1 MAKKKSFVDKVY
13 DAYIKSDYSYGD
25 NNLNPK
31 REIRKDNKVN
41 TEDELNKILSEIES
55 KVSDIK
61 SKYKTSLFRE
71 NEIAFN
77 VNGDGKNQVGT
88 PRSLKNAIRR
98 AGGNGDNLI
107 LVPGFEEKYPN
118 NLPLDIEMTIAK
130 IIGSLGPDPTNGE
143 PPSYD
148 PNKIGI
154 NDPSF
159 FTIRCDGTID
169 FLTQKDNSPKTEVG
183 ESGDRIGNGENVD
196 GSTGNGGNNG
206 AGGGAGGGGAAGG
219 VGGSNSTRNS
229 STSDMQDKAVRDAR
243 SRMIANLQND
253 RATVR
258 DCALYDLEILKV
270 ITAILKVIKTVR
282 GILDP
287 ALSITVESIKLVVLA
302 AQCWNNP
309 TSIGEVISRIME
321 KIVAILVMIVAM
333 LLQMLWNML
342 GLDCL
347 TSWSVSKIQEIK
359 SLLAGINSIFIEVDK
374 TALSLSGGVQQVKDA
389 WDEASSAIQDAMSY
403 SLSDRLKDTI
413 DMETLSKNFY
423 DSALVSNPRGA
434 VESFAMD
441 AVSQTDAYNQII
453 DAINNVKSLGSTAQ
467 SMVNAFS
474 KMTKNV
480 DKGIQQFSNKFEGI
494 HVK

>member
-55 KVSDIK
+55 KVENIK

-118 NLPLDIEMTIAK
+118 NLPLDIEMTITK
-130 IIGSLGPDPTNGE
+130 IIGSLGPDLTDRGGPKFDPINLNING
-143 PPSYD
+143 PSL
-148 PNKIGI
+148 
-154 NDPSF
+154 

-169 FLTQKDNSPKTEVG
+169 FLTQKDTSPKTEVG
-183 ESGDRIGNGENVD
+183 ESGDLIGNGENVD

-206 AGGGAGGGGAAGG
+206 AGGGGGA
-219 VGGSNSTRNS
+219 GGSNSTRNS

-253 RATVR
+253 RATVI
-258 DCALYDLEILKV
+258 DCALYDLSILQV
-270 ITAILKVIKTVR
+270 ILSILKVIKTIR

-287 ALSITVESIKLVVLA
+287 ALSITVESVKLVVLA

-321 KIVAILVMIVAM
+321 KVVAILVMIVAM

-347 TSWSVSKIQEIK
+347 TSRSISTIQEIK

-389 WDEASSAIQDAMSY
+389 WDEASDAIQDAMNY

-434 VESFAMD
+434 AESFAMD

>member
-31 REIRKDNKVN
+31 REIRKDTKVN

-55 KVSDIK
+55 KVTDIK

-107 LVPGFEEKYPN
+107 LIPGFEEKYPN

-130 IIGSLGPDPTNGE
+130 IIGSLGPDPTDGGDPKFDPINPNING
-143 PPSYD
+143 PSL
-148 PNKIGI
+148 
-154 NDPSF
+154 

-169 FLTQKDNSPKTEVG
+169 FFTQKDNSPKTEVG

-206 AGGGAGGGGAAGG
+206 AGGGGTGSAGGA
-219 VGGSNSTRNS
+219 GGSNSTRNI
-229 STSDMQDKAVRDAR
+229 STSAMQDKAVRDAR

-253 RATVR
+253 RATVI
-258 DCALYDLEILKV
+258 DCALYDLNILHV
-270 ITAILKVIKTVR
+270 ILSILKVIKTIR

-287 ALSITVESIKLVVLA
+287 ALSITVESVKLVVLA

-321 KIVAILVMIVAM
+321 KVVAILVMIVSM

-347 TSWSVSKIQEIK
+347 TSRSISTIQEIK

-389 WDEASSAIQDAMSY
+389 WDETSAAIQDAMSY

-441 AVSQTDAYNQII
+441 AISQTDAYNQII

-467 SMVNAFS
+467 SMVSAFS

>member
-41 TEDELNKILSEIES
+41 TEDELNKILSEIEG
-55 KVSDIK
+55 KVADIK

-98 AGGNGDNLI
+98 AGGTGDNLI
-107 LVPGFEEKYPN
+107 LVPGFEENYPN

-130 IIGSLGPDPTNGE
+130 IIGSLGPDPTGGDQNY
-143 PPSYD
+143 PS
-148 PNKIGI
+148 PNDFSLQG
-154 NDPSF
+154 PSL

-169 FLTQKDNSPKTEVG
+169 FLTQKDNSPKTDVG

-206 AGGGAGGGGAAGG
+206 AGGGGEAGGA
-219 VGGSNSTRNS
+219 GGSNSTKNS

-243 SRMIANLQND
+243 SRMIANLQHD
-253 RATVR
+253 RATVH
-258 DCALYDLEILKV
+258 DCALYDLGILQV
-270 ITAILKVIKTVR
+270 ITAILKVIKTIR

-309 TSIGEVISRIME
+309 TSVGEVVARIME

-347 TSWSVSKIQEIK
+347 TSWSISKIQEIK

-389 WDEASSAIQDAMSY
+389 WDEASAAIQDAMSY

-453 DAINNVKSLGSTAQ
+453 DAINNVKSLGNTAQ
-467 SMVNAFS
+467 SMVSAFS

>member
-41 TEDELNKILSEIES
+41 TEDELNKILSEIEG
-55 KVSDIK
+55 KVANIK

-71 NEIAFN
+71 NEKITFN
-77 VNGDGKNQVGT
+77 VNGDGKNRVGT
-88 PRSLKNAIRR
+88 PSSLKNAIRR

-107 LVPGFEEKYPN
+107 LVPGFEENYPN

-130 IIGSLGPDPTNGE
+130 IIGSLGPDPTDGD
-143 PPSYD
+143 PHYPD
-148 PNKIGI
+148 PNDFSLQG
-154 NDPSF
+154 PSL

-169 FLTQKDNSPKTEVG
+169 FLTKKDNSPKTEVG

-206 AGGGAGGGGAAGG
+206 AGAGGGGAGG
-219 VGGSNSTRNS
+219 AGGSNSTKNS

-243 SRMIANLQND
+243 SRMIANLQHD
-253 RATVR
+253 RATVH
-258 DCALYDLEILKV
+258 DCALYDLWILQV
-270 ITAILKVIKTVR
+270 IISILKVIKIIR
-282 GILDP
+282 NILDP

-309 TSIGEVISRIME
+309 TSIGEVVARIME

-347 TSWSVSKIQEIK
+347 TSWSISKIQEIK

-389 WDEASSAIQDAMSY
+389 WDEASAAIQDAMSY
-403 SLSDRLKDTI
+403 SLSDRLKDMV
-413 DMETLSKNFY
+413 DMEALSKNFY

-434 VESFAMD
+434 VESFDMD

-467 SMVNAFS
+467 GMVSAFK
-474 KMTKNV
+474 KMTKDV
-480 DKGIQQFSNKFEGI
+480 DNGIQQFSNKFEGI

>member
-41 TEDELNKILSEIES
+41 TEDELNKILSEIEG
-55 KVSDIK
+55 KVANIK

-71 NEIAFN
+71 NEKVTFN
-77 VNGDGKNQVGT
+77 VNGDGKNRVGT
-88 PRSLKNAIRR
+88 PSSLKNAIRR

-107 LVPGFEEKYPN
+107 LVPGFEENYPN

-130 IIGSLGPDPTNGE
+130 IIGSLGPDPTDGD
-143 PPSYD
+143 PHYPD
-148 PNKIGI
+148 PNDFSLQG
-154 NDPSF
+154 PSL

-169 FLTQKDNSPKTEVG
+169 FLTKKDNSPKTEVG
-183 ESGDRIGNGENVD
+183 ESGDRIGNDEN
-196 GSTGNGGNNG
+196 S
-206 AGGGAGGGGAAGG
+206 AGGG
-219 VGGSNSTRNS
+219 GGSNSTKNS

-243 SRMIANLQND
+243 SRMIANLQHD
-253 RATVR
+253 RATVH
-258 DCALYDLEILKV
+258 DCALYDLWILQV
-270 ITAILKVIKTVR
+270 IISILKVIKTIR
-282 GILDP
+282 NILDP

-309 TSIGEVISRIME
+309 TSVSEVVARIME

-347 TSWSVSKIQEIK
+347 TSWSISKIQEIK

-374 TALSLSGGVQQVKDA
+374 TALSLSSGVQQIKDA
-389 WDEASSAIQDAMSY
+389 WDEASAAIQDAMSY
-403 SLSDRLKDTI
+403 SLSDRLKDMVDI
-413 DMETLSKNFY
+413 ETLSKNFY
-423 DSALVSNPRGA
+423 ESALVSNPIGA

-441 AVSQTDAYNQII
+441 AVSQTDAYNKII
-453 DAINNVKSLGSTAQ
+453 ETINNVKSLGSTAQ
-467 SMVNAFS
+467 SMVSAFK
-474 KMTKNV
+474 KMTKDV
-480 DKGIQQFSNKFEGI
+480 DNGIQQFSSKFEGI

>member
-55 KVSDIK
+55 KVENIK

-118 NLPLDIEMTIAK
+118 NLPLDIEMTITK
-130 IIGSLGPDPTNGE
+130 IIASLGPDPKSGK
-143 PPSYD
+143 PPEFD
-148 PNKIGI
+148 LNKIGI
-154 NDPSF
+154 TGPSL

-206 AGGGAGGGGAAGG
+206 AGSGGGGGGAGGT
-219 VGGSNSTRNS
+219 GGSNSTRNS

-253 RATVR
+253 RTTVV
-258 DCALYDLEILKV
+258 DCALYDLSILQV
-270 ITAILKVIKTVR
+270 ILSILKVIKTIR

-287 ALSITVESIKLVVLA
+287 ALSITVESVKLVVLA

-321 KIVAILVMIVAM
+321 KVVAILVMIVAM

-347 TSWSVSKIQEIK
+347 TSRSVSTIQEIK

-389 WDEASSAIQDAMSY
+389 WDEASAAIQDAMSY

-434 VESFAMD
+434 AESFAMD

>member
-55 KVSDIK
+55 KVENIK

-77 VNGDGKNQVGT
+77 VNGDGKNQIGT

-107 LVPGFEEKYPN
+107 LVPGFEKYPN
-118 NLPLDIEMTIAK
+118 NLPLDIEMTITK
-130 IIGSLGPDPTNGE
+130 IIGSLGPDPKDGK
-143 PPSYD
+143 PPEFD

-154 NDPSF
+154 TGPSL

-169 FLTQKDNSPKTEVG
+169 FLTQKDSSPKTEVG
-183 ESGDRIGNGENVD
+183 ESGDLIGNGENVD

-206 AGGGAGGGGAAGG
+206 AGDGAGGGGAGG
-219 VGGSNSTRNS
+219 AGGSNSTRNS

-253 RATVR
+253 RATVV
-258 DCALYDLEILKV
+258 DCALYDLSILQV
-270 ITAILKVIKTVR
+270 ILSILKVIKTIR

-287 ALSITVESIKLVVLA
+287 ALSITVETVKLVVLA

-347 TSWSVSKIQEIK
+347 TSRSVSTIQEIK

>member
-41 TEDELNKILSEIES
+41 TEDELNKILSEIEG
-55 KVSDIK
+55 KVADIK

-71 NEIAFN
+71 NEVAFN

-107 LVPGFEEKYPN
+107 LVPGFEENYPN

-130 IIGSLGPDPTNGE
+130 IIGSLGPDPTGG
-143 PPSYD
+143 D
-148 PNKIGI
+148 PNYPNP
-154 NDPSF
+154 NDFSLQGPSL

-206 AGGGAGGGGAAGG
+206 AGGA
-219 VGGSNSTRNS
+219 GGSNSTKNS

-243 SRMIANLQND
+243 SRMIANLQHD
-253 RATVR
+253 KATVH

-270 ITAILKVIKTVR
+270 ITAILKVIKTIR

-309 TSIGEVISRIME
+309 TSIGEVIARIME

-347 TSWSVSKIQEIK
+347 TSWSISKIQEIK

-389 WDEASSAIQDAMSY
+389 WDEASAAIQDAMSY

-467 SMVNAFS
+467 SMVSAFS

>member
-55 KVSDIK
+55 KVENIK

-130 IIGSLGPDPTNGE
+130 IISSLGPDPKDGK
-143 PPSYD
+143 PPSFD
-148 PNKIGI
+148 PNKIGTTG
-154 NDPSF
+154 PSLF
-159 FTIRCDGTID
+159 IIRCDGTID
-169 FLTQKDNSPKTEVG
+169 FLTQKDSSPKTEVG
-183 ESGDRIGNGENVD
+183 ESGDLIGNGENVD

-206 AGGGAGGGGAAGG
+206 AGGGAGGGGAGG
-219 VGGSNSTRNS
+219 AGGSNSTRNS

-253 RATVR
+253 RATVV
-258 DCALYDLEILKV
+258 DCALYDLSILQV
-270 ITAILKVIKTVR
+270 ILSILKVIKTIR

-287 ALSITVESIKLVVLA
+287 ALSITVESVKLVVLA

-309 TSIGEVISRIME
+309 TSIGEVISRILE
-321 KIVAILVMIVAM
+321 KVVAILVMIVAM

-347 TSWSVSKIQEIK
+347 TSRSVSTIQEIK

-434 VESFAMD
+434 VESFAID

>member
-55 KVSDIK
+55 KVENIK

-130 IIGSLGPDPTNGE
+130 IIGSLGPDPKNGE
-143 PPSYD
+143 PPSFD
-148 PNKIGI
+148 PNKINITG
-154 NDPSF
+154 PSL

-206 AGGGAGGGGAAGG
+206 AGGGAGGGGAGG
-219 VGGSNSTRNS
+219 AGGSNSTRNS

-253 RATVR
+253 RATVV
-258 DCALYDLEILKV
+258 DCALYDLSILQV
-270 ITAILKVIKTVR
+270 ILSILKVIKTIR

-287 ALSITVESIKLVVLA
+287 ALSITVESVKLVVLA

-309 TSIGEVISRIME
+309 TSIGEVISRILE
-321 KIVAILVMIVAM
+321 KVVAILVMIVAM

-347 TSWSVSKIQEIK
+347 TSRSVSTIQEIK